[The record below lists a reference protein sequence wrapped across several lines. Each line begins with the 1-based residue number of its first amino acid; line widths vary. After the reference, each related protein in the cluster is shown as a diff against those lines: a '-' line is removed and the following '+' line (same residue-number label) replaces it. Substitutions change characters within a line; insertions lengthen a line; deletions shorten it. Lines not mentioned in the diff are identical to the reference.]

1 MGLFWLST
9 VPITNGTVATVFGVK
24 HMSMLAG
31 IVFFTHQL
39 GSFAGGWM
47 GGWLYDRTG
56 SYDIA
61 WGIAIGLS
69 IVAAVLNWPITE
81 RTRAERRA
89 AI

>member
-1 MGLFWLST
+1 
-9 VPITNGTVATVFGVK
+9 
-24 HMSMLAG
+24 
-31 IVFFTHQL
+31 
-39 GSFAGGWM
+39 M

-81 RTRAERRA
+81 RTLAERRA